1 MRDAKAEED
10 ANPPHATDLAIELID
25 VSKSFGA
32 VQANKDICLKIEKGT
47 IHGIVGENGAGKST
61 LMNILYGLHTA
72 DSGEIFIDGVKVQ
85 IRSSADAIRHGIGM
99 VHQHFMLV
107 PNFTVLENVMLGSEG
122 GPLLNEGEQTVL
134 QTLQNL
140 AEEYDIR
147 VEPNALIE
155 DLPVGIRQ
163 KVEIVKAIKGGAN
176 ILILDEPTGVLT
188 PQEAD
193 SLFAILRVLKERG
206 VTVLLITHKLEEIMA
221 ITDNVSI
228 IRGGKTVGHRK
239 TKETSTG
246 ELAELMVGRKVLLR
260 VDRTEA
266 HPGEVRLSAKGL
278 GCISSSGVEVLKDIN
293 FELRSGEILG
303 IAGVAGNGQTEL
315 LEVLSGMRLADKGE
329 LQILGE
335 QVSAGN
341 VKTPDK
347 MREMGVGHIPEDR
360 HHHGLVLN
368 FEARENIIFGFHN
381 EESAG
386 VGRFIQ
392 NNAITRLCSM
402 LMEKFDVRPKNPVLQ
417 AKNFSGGNQQKLVI
431 AREMNAEPG
440 VLIVGQ
446 PTRGVDIGAIEFI
459 HKQLISMRDSGCAIL
474 LVSVELEEI
483 MGLSDRIM
491 VMNNGEQVGIIDRD
505 QADERTLGLMMA
517 GISQEAAE

>member
-1 MRDAKAEED
+1 MH
-10 ANPPHATDLAIELID
+10 PPQPSGLAIELIN
-25 VSKSFGA
+25 VCKAFGA

-72 DSGEIFIDGVKVQ
+72 DSGQIRIDDRVVD
-85 IRSSADAIRHGIGM
+85 IRSSADAIDNGIGM

-122 GPLLNEGEQTVL
+122 GNLLQEGEQKVL
-134 QTLQNL
+134 ETLQNL

-228 IRGGKTVGHRK
+228 IRAGQTVGHRK
-239 TKETSTG
+239 TTETSTG

-266 HPGEVRLSAKGL
+266 NPGEVRLSSKGI
-278 GCISSSGVEVLKDIN
+278 GCISSTGIEVLKNIS
-293 FELRSGEILG
+293 FELKAGEILG

-315 LEVLSGMRLADKGE
+315 LEVLSGMRLADSGE

-335 QVSAGN
+335 QISSGN

-347 MREMGVGHIPEDR
+347 MRQMGVGHIPEDR

-381 EESAG
+381 EDSAG
-386 VGRFIQ
+386 SGKFLQKNI
-392 NNAITRLCSM
+392 ITSLCNK
-402 LMEKFDVRPKNPVLQ
+402 LMEKFDVRPSNPVLH

-431 AREMNAEPG
+431 AREMNAEPS

-459 HKQLISMRDSGCAIL
+459 HKQLIAMRDAGCAIL

-491 VMNNGEQVGIIDRD
+491 VMNNGEQVGIIDREE
-505 QADERTLGLMMA
+505 ADERTLGLMMA